1 MNDYRQIFAKHPMLN
16 ETVKTKPPLFVI
28 RNLRRVLT
36 SLRYHCAITD
46 KNNICFFRV
55 YVNRLIY
62 KQQAF
67 CKLL

>member
-1 MNDYRQIFAKHPMLN
+1 MNDYRQIFVKHPMLN

-28 RNLRRVLT
+28 GNLRRVLT

-62 KQQAF
+62 K
-67 CKLL
+67 